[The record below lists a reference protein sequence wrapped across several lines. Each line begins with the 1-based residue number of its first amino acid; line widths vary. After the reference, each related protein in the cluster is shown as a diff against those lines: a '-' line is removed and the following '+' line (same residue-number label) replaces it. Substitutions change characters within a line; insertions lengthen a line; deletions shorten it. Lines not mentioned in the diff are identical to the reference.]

1 MLWVGR
7 IVVMI
12 VSVISVF
19 IAASPNSGSIMSLVA
34 NAWGVF
40 GAAFGPAIM
49 LSLFWKRFNYTGA
62 LVGIVVGAVVD
73 IAWFTYLPHLGIY
86 EIIPGFFIG
95 FVAAVIATLCTP
107 APSQEV
113 EELFDKAVNYQ
124 D

>member
-1 MLWVGR
+1 
-7 IVVMI
+7 
-12 VSVISVF
+12 
-19 IAASPNSGSIMSLVA
+19 SLVA